1 MRSHRSFVVSLLLLV
16 FPPQEIS
23 EQSCPTTMLACS
35 YPLTLAIAGDRWVLH
50 ESHTSIQPTDR
61 LITGCNINTTG
72 LQLYAVL
79 QCLVNDTLKVNWAIA
94 KFKSLKALFSQV
106 IVYAV
111 ENSNY
116 NSARLMTLNSQG
128 FFWKRQEFWNKS
140 RILIYFVDWSDNCS
154 YQI

>member
-1 MRSHRSFVVSLLLLV
+1 M
-16 FPPQEIS
+16 
-23 EQSCPTTMLACS
+23 TA
-35 YPLTLAIAGDRWVLH
+35 
-50 ESHTSIQPTDR
+50 
-61 LITGCNINTTG
+61 TG

-94 KFKSLKALFSQV
+94 KFKSLKALFIHSV
-106 IVYAV
+106 VVYAV

-116 NSARLMTLNSQG
+116 NSVRLMTLNSQG